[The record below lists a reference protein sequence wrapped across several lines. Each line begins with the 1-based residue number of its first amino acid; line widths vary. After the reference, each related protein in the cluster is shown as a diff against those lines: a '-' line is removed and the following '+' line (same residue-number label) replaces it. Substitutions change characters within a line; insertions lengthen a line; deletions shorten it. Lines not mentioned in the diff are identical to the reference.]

1 MHGNTC
7 FYSSCWPSKSN
18 STAENSTVSIT
29 LFIFLALPVQ
39 IWKKCIFIVLTL
51 LPNHSLKPKSG
62 LLARERMVNLKIT
75 IFGKVPENIS
85 TSSRAASRTAEVNC
99 FFFLGA
105 GRSLAKLARGSL
117 TTKLFIQSIIKYM
130 LMPLFWCPQSTQK
143 QQK

>member
-1 MHGNTC
+1 MSNSGLANLEISKSPPAATWQHFFLFQLSAKQKQLNSWKQCCG
-7 FYSSCWPSKSN
+7 YSSH
-18 STAENSTVSIT
+18 
-29 LFIFLALPVQ
+29 FIFPALTVQ
-39 IWKKCIFIVLTL
+39 IWKKCILIVLTL

-75 IFGKVPENIS
+75 IFWKVPENIS

-117 TTKLFIQSIIKYM
+117 TTKLYVQRV
-130 LMPLFWCPQSTQK
+130 L
-143 QQK
+143 